1 MNVESNL
8 GELEQIVEAL
18 DQKHDALSS
27 GGAEVLP
34 ELQAVNKLYNRLRE
48 STEEHERNHDLSL
61 RGGSSSL
68 RQSAWARGHSD
79 ARWTSRRSARIA
91 GSRAK
96 GFLAVWQ
103 SMATLF
109 PVRSIECE
117 ENLEIL
123 ARRLAT
129 GLGHAHEPE
138 MEAARADREKQ
149 VARRKKRRLRRQ
161 SPRKPSCPQSFA
173 NNYARRVGQASTRPN
188 CYLVSWNG
196 GKGSL
201 TSRAQSRLIHRIRCL
216 PNDYSRNSL

>member
-18 DQKHDALSS
+18 DQKHDALSAGVQATLVRQKDGKIPPWAQAFFEDVACKGLS
-27 GGAEVLP
+27 GC
-34 ELQAVNKLYNRLRE
+34 
-48 STEEHERNHDLSL
+48 
-61 RGGSSSL
+61 
-68 RQSAWARGHSD
+68 
-79 ARWTSRRSARIA
+79 
-91 GSRAK
+91 
-96 GFLAVWQ
+96 LA
-103 SMATLF
+103 MATLF

-188 CYLVSWNG
+188 CYLVSGNG

>member
-1 MNVESNL
+1 MIFLLVAQVFKQLWCARRMGKFLL
-8 GELEQIVEAL
+8 G
-18 DQKHDALSS
+18 
-27 GGAEVLP
+27 
-34 ELQAVNKLYNRLRE
+34 RRRFLRM
-48 STEEHERNHDLSL
+48 
-61 RGGSSSL
+61 
-68 RQSAWARGHSD
+68 
-79 ARWTSRRSARIA
+79 
-91 GSRAK
+91 SRAK

-188 CYLVSWNG
+188 CYLVSGNG